1 MAFPFI
7 DAVTQEKYELTSVY
21 LNVPDRT
28 PDICGLYGRACR
40 QMGSTEGANR
50 ALCAN
55 CPLAAFASE
64 LLKDQ

>member
-7 DAVTQEKYELTSVY
+7 DAVTQEKYELVCAY
-21 LNVPDRT
+21 LDKPDVT
-28 PDICGLYGRACR
+28 PQICGLYGRACR
-40 QMGSTEGANR
+40 QMDSPEGANR
-50 ALCAN
+50 ALCTN